1 MCSAWQD
8 IPVRPLPIGAGV
20 DMMNLYTA
28 GTDLVRSELTAL
40 GPHGPYRLTVDHG
53 RGSIVEYFQSL
64 RVALA
69 REAELE
75 QLLMSARGARGA
87 QKGVAA

>member
-1 MCSAWQD
+1 
-8 IPVRPLPIGAGV
+8 
-20 DMMNLYTA
+20 MMNLYMA

-40 GPHGPYRLTVDHG
+40 GPHGPYRLTVNHG
-53 RGSIVEYFQSL
+53 QGTIIEYFLSTNA
-64 RVALA
+64 ALA

-75 QLLMSARGARGA
+75 QLLMSARGAYPA